1 MDQFE
6 IIIPVEKIP
15 SVNSAIKVR
24 KVGNKAWTYLST
36 DIKNLQEEIKQAML
50 NSNAINWAKGLNS
63 DYVLYLDLLYVIKKR
78 FWVRDV
84 TNLNKY
90 VEDAIAMAIE
100 FNDAKNLKVNA
111 EKVFNDID
119 DKEYIVIVITPKL
132 LNSVKYKWGQFIET
146 K

>member
-50 NSNAINWAKGLNS
+50 NSNAINWAKDLNS

>member
-50 NSNAINWAKGLNS
+50 NSNAINWAKDLNS

-119 DKEYIVIVITPKL
+119 DKEYIVIVISPKL

>member
-50 NSNAINWAKGLNS
+50 NSNAINWAKDLNS

-119 DKEYIVIVITPKL
+119 DKEYIIIVITPKL

>member
-50 NSNAINWAKGLNS
+50 NSNAIEWAKGLNS

-119 DKEYIVIVITPKL
+119 DKEYIVIVISPKL